1 MTGSTSSPRHPMRLW
16 LIRGLVALV
25 ALAIIGATA
34 VWLKNLSGD
43 RSAPKRQ
50 VARLALLPD
59 TPPPPPPPPPERPPE
74 APKPDAKPPPDVA
87 PKADEAPKPANEPLK
102 MEGAAGDG
110 PSAFAAGTVRNEYA
124 GGVPAVGASQ
134 AATGADRSQ
143 ERFYANAARQMLRD
157 ALERN
162 FKSDLDQATAT
173 FSLWV
178 DADGSIRRFALVPTG
193 DPRLDGELN
202 AALDETSRSLRL
214 PPPPSGLTGEAPMR
228 FRLTVK
234 PLG

>member
-1 MTGSTSSPRHPMRLW
+1 MTRPAAKQNSTRQW
-16 LIRGLVALV
+16 LKRSLVALL
-25 ALAIIGATA
+25 ALVFIGATA
-34 VWLKNLSGD
+34 AWLKNLGGD
-43 RSAPKRQ
+43 GGAPKRQ
-50 VARLALLPD
+50 VARIALLPD
-59 TPPPPPPPPPERPPE
+59 TPPPPPPPPQERPPE
-74 APKPDAKPPPDVA
+74 PPKPDVKPPPDVA
-87 PKADEAPKPANEPLK
+87 QQAEEAPKEAAEPLK

-110 PSAFAAGTVRNEYA
+110 PSAFASGTVQNEYV
-124 GGVPAVGASQ
+124 GGVPGTGASQ
-134 AATGADRSQ
+134 AAGGVDRAQ

-178 DADGSIRRFALVPTG
+178 DGDGSIRRFTLVPTG
-193 DPRLDGELN
+193 DAQLDGELN

-214 PPPPSGLTGEAPMR
+214 PPPPSGVAGESPMR